1 MCRVARVPQRS
12 SRCVGPTVRDTNTA
26 TLGNSKSSEPAPSE
40 WREEA
45 TLTQSRNSVGLD
57 LSFELFSL
65 LPGRAAHPEKPPA
78 QLTMRRV
85 DNPPTSSQKR

>member
-1 MCRVARVPQRS
+1 MWGPRSVTPTLPPWATARAQR
-12 SRCVGPTVRDTNTA
+12 
-26 TLGNSKSSEPAPSE
+26 PAPSE

-65 LPGRAAHPEKPPA
+65 LPGRAAHPEKPSA

>member
-1 MCRVARVPQRS
+1 M
-12 SRCVGPTVRDTNTA
+12 GPTVRDTNTA

-40 WREEA
+40 WGEEA